1 MPTKLVIELL
11 LPFFLVPPMLD
22 EAIGFLEE
30 RVKNV
35 PAFKYE
41 IIVVSDGSR
50 DSTVKVVESY
60 VEKYGSDKVRCL
72 ELIKNRGKGGA
83 VRLVSTPLKIN
94 KKKTILKL

>member
-1 MPTKLVIELL
+1 
-11 LPFFLVPPMLD
+11 MLD

-35 PAFKYE
+35 PTFKYE

-50 DSTVKVVESY
+50 DSTVKVVETY
-60 VEKYGSDKVRCL
+60 VEQYGSEKVRCL

-83 VRLVSTPLKIN
+83 VRLVSSHTSN
-94 KKKTILKL
+94 KNTILYIIYL